1 MGVGGGLIDT
11 ACAAG
16 RQHGG
21 AGFKVDHFA
30 GLDAQGSTTHHR
42 AVLVFH
48 QIEGI
53 PFGENSGVVFEVLL
67 VQGVQQGVAG
77 TVSRRRGAR
86 RLLAAEVLRLAAER
100 ALINT
105 AVVKTGERQAHVLQL
120 ENRFRAGLTHIFDG
134 VLVTD
139 IVRPFYGVVHMPFP
153 VIFMGV
159 TERDGD
165 TPLR

>member
-1 MGVGGGLIDT
+1 MV
-11 ACAAG
+11 
-16 RQHGG
+16 
-21 AGFKVDHFA
+21 FK
-30 GLDAQGSTTHHR
+30 
-42 AVLVFH
+42 
-48 QIEGI
+48 
-53 PFGENSGVVFEVLL
+53 VLL
-67 VQGVQQGVAG
+67 VQGVQQGVAS